1 MKHTEF
7 AAHIANLRE
16 GLVNTMFVPEHSAD
30 QIIDHL
36 VIREHQMLTE
46 QVSNGPRPILCLVGP
61 PGVGKSRVAEYIGT
75 HLARD
80 VHTVELGRLT
90 SPDELL
96 GSADSPGIIKQAVS
110 QLHNASGALV
120 LQNIDALDQNWS
132 PSPTTF
138 LQNLSQIQT
147 LKQFDDGS
155 SNNPIDL
162 SQVLLIATGRWL
174 PESTHGRTLACLDVV
189 EINGH
194 LDDEKIKIASDTLLP
209 AILQEYGFSPEA
221 VQLDEDTIGTLVRSY
236 TEEPGIVAL
245 EQLLRHI
252 VRRSISREIPV
263 RPEASILVTVEA
275 LAQIIGRPRSRS
287 GSRRRRRDVPG
298 LTFGSVITPTGGLLD
313 DIEAVQM
320 PGSGKIMVFEN
331 WGIQLLTSEHHL
343 GSDRRTVSGSYENP
357 YAVLESYVR
366 SHLSELGIST
376 RSLEEFDVHVS
387 IPSSPLPEDAGSLAI
402 AATIAT
408 ISVLLDRAVD
418 TEVLAIGGMTGH
430 GRIRRTYGT
439 GAKILAAH
447 RGGIRRVL
455 LPRENERELGKIPA
469 VLHDAI
475 TFIPVEDVGQAIAVA
490 LR

>member
-1 MKHTEF
+1 
-7 AAHIANLRE
+7 
-16 GLVNTMFVPEHSAD
+16 MFVPEHSAD

-46 QVSNGPRPILCLVGP
+46 QVSYGPRPILCLVGP
-61 PGVGKSRVAEYIGT
+61 PGVGKSRLAEYIGT
-75 HLARD
+75 HLGRD

-90 SPDELL
+90 SSDELL
-96 GSADSPGIIKQAVS
+96 GSADHPGIIQQAVS
-110 QLHNASGALV
+110 QLPNASGALV
-120 LQNIDALDQNWS
+120 LQNIDALDENWR

-138 LQNLSQIQT
+138 LQNLSRLQT
-147 LKQFDDGS
+147 LKQFDHRS

-162 SQVLLIATGRWL
+162 SQVLFIATGRWL
-174 PESTHGRTLACLDVV
+174 SESTHGKTLECLDVV
-189 EINGH
+189 DINGH
-194 LDDEKIKIASDTLLP
+194 LDDDKIKIARDTLLP

-221 VQLDEDTIGTLVRSY
+221 VQLDEDTIGTLIRSY
-236 TEEPGIVAL
+236 TEEAGIVAL

-252 VRRSISREIPV
+252 VQRSIRKELPI
-263 RPEASILVTVEA
+263 RPEASIVVTVEA
-275 LAQIIGRPRSRS
+275 LAQIIGRPRSGS

-298 LTFGSVITPTGGLLD
+298 LTFGSVVTPAGGLLD

-320 PGSGKIMVFEN
+320 PGSGNIRVFEN
-331 WGIQLLTSEHHL
+331 WGVQLTSEHHL
-343 GSDRRTVSGSYENP
+343 GSDGQRVSGSYEKP
-357 YAVLESYVR
+357 YEVLESYIR

-387 IPSSPLPEDAGSLAI
+387 IPSNPLPEDAGSLAI

-408 ISVLLDRAVD
+408 VSVLLDRPVD
-418 TEVLAIGGMTGH
+418 TEVLAVGGMTGH
-430 GRIRRTYGT
+430 GRICRTYGT

-447 RGGIRRVL
+447 RRGVRRIL
-455 LPRENERELGKIPA
+455 LPRENEHELGNIPA

-475 TFIPVEDVGQAIAVA
+475 TFIPVENVGQALAVA

>member
-1 MKHTEF
+1 
-7 AAHIANLRE
+7 
-16 GLVNTMFVPEHSAD
+16 MFVPEHSAD

-46 QVSNGPRPILCLVGP
+46 QVSHGPRPILCLVGQ
-61 PGVGKSRVAEYIGT
+61 PGVGKSRLAEYIGT
-75 HLARD
+75 HLGRD
-80 VHTVELGRLT
+80 VHSVELGRLT
-90 SPDELL
+90 SSNGLL
-96 GSADSPGIIKQAVS
+96 GSADPPGIIKQAVS

-120 LQNIDALDQNWS
+120 LQNIDALDENWR

-138 LQNLSQIQT
+138 LQNLSQLQT

-162 SQVLLIATGRWL
+162 SQVLFIATGRWL
-174 PESTHGRTLACLDVV
+174 SESTHGRTLECLDVV

-194 LDDEKIKIASDTLLP
+194 LDDDKIKIARDTLLP

-236 TEEPGIVAL
+236 TEEAGIVEL
-245 EQLLRHI
+245 ERLLRHI

-275 LAQIIGRPRSRS
+275 LAQIIGRPRSGS

-298 LTFGSVITPTGGLLD
+298 LTFGSVVTPTGGLLD
-313 DIEAVQM
+313 DVEAVQM
-320 PGSGKIMVFEN
+320 PGSGKIRVFEN
-331 WGIQLLTSEHHL
+331 WGALLTSEHHFE
-343 GSDRRTVSGSYENP
+343 SDRQTVSGAYEKP
-357 YAVLESYVR
+357 YEVLESYIR

-387 IPSSPLPEDAGSLAI
+387 IPSNPLPQDAGSLAI

-408 ISVLLDRAVD
+408 ISVLLDRSVD
-418 TEVLAIGGMTGH
+418 TEILAIGGMTGH
-430 GRIRRTYGT
+430 GRICRTYGT

-455 LPRENERELGKIPA
+455 LPRENEHELGNIPA

>member
-1 MKHTEF
+1 M
-7 AAHIANLRE
+7 
-16 GLVNTMFVPEHSAD
+16 
-30 QIIDHL
+30 
-36 VIREHQMLTE
+36 
-46 QVSNGPRPILCLVGP
+46 
-61 PGVGKSRVAEYIGT
+61 
-75 HLARD
+75 
-80 VHTVELGRLT
+80 ELGRLT
-90 SPDELL
+90 SSDELL
-96 GSADSPGIIKQAVS
+96 GSADRPGIIKQAVS

-120 LQNIDALDQNWS
+120 LKNIDALDENWR

-138 LQNLSQIQT
+138 LQNLSQLQT

-162 SQVLLIATGRWL
+162 SQVLFIATGRWL
-174 PESTHGRTLACLDVV
+174 SEPTHGKTVECLDVV

-194 LDDEKIKIASDTLLP
+194 LDDDKIKIARDTLLP

-236 TEEPGIVAL
+236 TEEAGIVAL
-245 EQLLRHI
+245 ERLLRQI
-252 VRRSISREIPV
+252 VRRSISRDIPV

-287 GSRRRRRDVPG
+287 GSRQRRRRRDVPG
-298 LTFGSVITPTGGLLD
+298 LTFGSVVTPTGGLLD

-320 PGSGKIMVFEN
+320 PGSGKITVFEN
-331 WGIQLLTSEHHL
+331 WGGQFLARTHL
-343 GSDRRTVSGSYENP
+343 ESDRRTMSGSYEKP
-357 YAVLESYVR
+357 YEVLESYIR
-366 SHLSELGIST
+366 SHLSKLGIST

-387 IPSSPLPEDAGSLAI
+387 IPSNPLPQDAGSLAI

-430 GRIRRTYGT
+430 GRICRTYGT

-455 LPRENERELGKIPA
+455 LPRENEHELGNIPA